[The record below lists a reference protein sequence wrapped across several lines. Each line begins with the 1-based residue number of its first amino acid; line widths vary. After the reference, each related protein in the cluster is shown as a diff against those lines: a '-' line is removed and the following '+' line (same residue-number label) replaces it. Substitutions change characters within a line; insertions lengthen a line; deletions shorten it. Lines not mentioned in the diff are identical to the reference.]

1 MSAED
6 TTAEAHYQTRCQFL
20 ELGRIATK
28 ILLFFVAG
36 MTDIS
41 LRDACFSFI
50 PIAYWLHQDQLFSL
64 LFLLSFSNSEKM
76 GFSFIFD

>member
-20 ELGRIATK
+20 ELGRVATT
-28 ILLFFVAG
+28 ILLFFLVG

-50 PIAYWLHQDQLFSL
+50 PIGYWLHQDQLFSL
-64 LFLLSFSNSEKM
+64 TFSPQ
-76 GFSFIFD
+76 FQQ